1 MQICMQ
7 ICWTARRWCGQL
19 SHDFEGK
26 SKGDKVR
33 GEDEARRPLQ
43 EKGGGGLHQARRAWA
58 WVCADQAEIAETG
71 RGGRRPGGLCF
82 FRFKGEVGRFG
93 VSEVNR
99 ARLARRVAVAEE
111 KQLAGDLVKELEAH
125 TETAAD
131 VNALCETYG
140 LRREEL
146 GRLTGFSLRA
156 LADWAAGKVPSQP
169 AHRRLHEVRRLLD
182 ALADVVKIDA
192 ITPWLHQKSQAFDNL
207 TPLQVIETGEIDR
220 LWAMVHERLAGAP
233 S

>member
-1 MQICMQ
+1 M
-7 ICWTARRWCGQL
+7 TL
-19 SHDFEGK
+19 KE
-26 SKGDKVR
+26 KVR
-33 GEDEARRPLQ
+33 ETKSAAKTKRAGLYKK
-43 EKGGGGLHQARRAWA
+43 KGGAVYTKHVAHGLGSAQIKRKLRKRGA
-58 WVCADQAEIAETG
+58 VAEDPAAYVSS
-71 RGGRRPGGLCF
+71 GL
-82 FRFKGEVGRFG
+82 KVKVGRFG